1 MKIIDRLNP
10 ILPAAL
16 KSSPSWVC
24 WRAEQRQGKWTKVP
38 YNPNNPNAKA
48 KSNDPATW
56 GTFEEACE
64 SFESGHPRKD
74 GVGIVLVD
82 DLVGYDLDV
91 KGDPEREKIAQALLL
106 ESAQEG
112 AYSEISPS
120 KNGYRI
126 FVRGKLPRAG
136 KGGDGNW
143 IEAYDQSSPR
153 FLTVTGN
160 RVYVVNEDL
169 PVAQEWIDDIHQR
182 FFKKATPP
190 KPPKNPPPSPKQTR
204 LALGDSEVIEKI
216 RASASGNEFSRL
228 YAGQAGDDHSSADLA
243 LCNILAWWTNKDAA
257 QMDRIFRSSGL
268 IRDKWDKRHHS
279 DGRSY
284 GEGTIEKAISGC
296 VGGYDPT
303 YRSETPRLQTTEA
316 AEAVDLSWKLRLIEK
331 FSKEG
336 LPIGYKAVGI
346 NAQRILSNDHRWRG
360 VLAFDESANAPV
372 FLARPPY
379 HADYADPNDRTFPR
393 LIEDSDYVRIGY
405 WLLEEYAIN
414 LGTEVIAASI
424 LVAAQFVRVHPVRDY
439 LAGLTWDGVSRLDSW
454 LSDFLGARAMVV
466 GGDEGEAYV
475 RNVGRWWL
483 LSAVARA
490 FKAGCKAD
498 HVLVLEGDEG
508 IGKSTALKIL
518 GGEAFSDTQIDIQN
532 KDAYLHIRGKW
543 IVELAELDS
552 LMRAESSTAKAF
564 FTSSV
569 DRYRAPYGRNMIEV
583 PRGCVFAG
591 SVNHSDY
598 IRDASGGRRYW
609 PVACAKIN
617 LAGLAAVRDQLW
629 AEAVAEFRAGAKW
642 WPTAEATKT
651 LRAEQ
656 HARHIDDPW
665 ETTIADFLDGKKFAT
680 PQQILAEGLSLP
692 NDKQDRRAQTR
703 VGILLQRMGWLRKR
717 DRNCCGHLG
726 AVTTYYVPPPP
737 PEQQTAVQPPEVDQR
752 LNRLNTRATSGDDQP
767 VQPVQPQALAGARE
781 QTLFDPHHLPQIN
794 SPLREF

>member
-1 MKIIDRLNP
+1 MLDRLNP

-16 KSSPSWVC
+16 KNSPSWVC
-24 WRAEQRQGKWTKVP
+24 WRAEQRKGKWTKVP
-38 YNPNNPNAKA
+38 YNPSHPSEMA
-48 KSNDPATW
+48 KSNDPQTW

-64 SFESGHPRKD
+64 SFESGQPRKD

-91 KGDPEREKIAQALLL
+91 KDDPEREQIAQQILREA
-106 ESAQEG
+106 AQEG
-112 AYSEISPS
+112 LYTERSPS
-120 KNGYRI
+120 KKGYRI
-126 FVRGKLPRAG
+126 FLRGKLPRAG
-136 KGGDGNW
+136 KGSPHSW

-153 FLTVTGN
+153 YLTVTGD
-160 RVYVVNEDL
+160 RVYLNEIDDL
-169 PVAQEWIDDIHQR
+169 PTAQGWIEDIHLR
-182 FFKKATPP
+182 FFKKPTPP
-190 KPPKNPPPSPKQTR
+190 KSPPPTPKQGR
-204 LALGDSEVIEKI
+204 LSLGDGEVIEKI
-216 RASASGNEFSRL
+216 RASASGAEFSRL
-228 YAGQAGDDHSSADLA
+228 FGGDTGDDHSAADLA

-268 IRDKWDKRHHS
+268 MRPKWDKKHHS
-279 DGRSY
+279 DGRTY
-284 GEGTIEKAISGC
+284 GEGTIEKAISDC
-296 VGGYDPT
+296 AGGYDPT
-303 YRSETPRLQTTEA
+303 YRSDPPRPQRASEQPS
-316 AEAVDLSWKLRLIEK
+316 EAVDLSWKLRLLEK

-336 LPIGYKAVGI
+336 IPLGYKAVGI
-346 NAQRILSNDHRWRG
+346 NAQRILANDHRWRG

-372 FLARPPY
+372 FAAAPPY
-379 HADYADPNDRTFPR
+379 HADYADPNDRSFPR
-393 LIEDSDYVRIGY
+393 LVEDSDYVRIGY

-424 LVAAQFVRVHPVRDY
+424 LVASQFVRVHPVRDY
-439 LAGLTWDGVSRLDSW
+439 LAALAWDGAKRLDGW
-454 LSDFLGARAMVV
+454 LAQFLGARAMVV
-466 GGDEGEAYV
+466 GGEEGEAYV

-508 IGKSTALKIL
+508 IGKSTALQIL
-518 GGEAFSDTQIDIQN
+518 GGAAFSDTQIDIQN

-609 PVACAKIN
+609 PVACAKID

-656 HARHIDDPW
+656 HARHVDDPW

-680 PQQILAEGLSLP
+680 PQQILAEGLALP

-737 PEQQTAVQPPEVDQR
+737 PEQQTAVQPLEVDQR
-752 LNRLNTRATSGDDQP
+752 LYRLNTRATSGDDQP

-781 QTLFDPHHLPQIN
+781 QTLFDPPHLPRIN